1 MASILLSGLYFLGV
15 YGLPNPKEDRLLG
28 KAKNF
33 KWRPEGVA
41 AGFCDISHLDP
52 AEQNNKLE
60 KYNNTIKPV
69 VLKFLAHFTGHLTFH
84 LRPEVV
90 VTQGT
95 PVTVLH
101 RHLRSLGYKIRH
113 LDTRGYKI
121 TDAMIAMSTKEVLG
135 IAEMV
140 MSDFEEVKGP
150 LELRVTIMKSIG
162 LHPKD
167 LAAATVFLET
177 AANPIPC
184 PQQKDLKDWIGWDP
198 DVRESL
204 RELKEDSLQDRIII
218 ERMGV
223 TMAAL
228 MKMVRSLKDAEDL
241 RTKANNLQQESKGTE
256 TDDVAE
262 SKGTETDD
270 VVESKGTETDDVVD
284 NQEPSKTD
292 I

>member
-1 MASILLSGLYFLGV
+1 
-15 YGLPNPKEDRLLG
+15 
-28 KAKNF
+28 
-33 KWRPEGVA
+33 
-41 AGFCDISHLDP
+41 
-52 AEQNNKLE
+52 
-60 KYNNTIKPV
+60 
-69 VLKFLAHFTGHLTFH
+69 
-84 LRPEVV
+84 
-90 VTQGT
+90 
-95 PVTVLH
+95 
-101 RHLRSLGYKIRH
+101 
-113 LDTRGYKI
+113 
-121 TDAMIAMSTKEVLG
+121 MIAMSTKEVLG
-135 IAEMV
+135 IAEVV

-256 TDDVAE
+256 TDDV
-262 SKGTETDD
+262 
-270 VVESKGTETDDVVD
+270 VD
-284 NQEPSKTD
+284 NQEPSITD